1 MSVSRV
7 STSVSSPSSPS
18 AGETA
23 SPTTVSMTK
32 RVGKRELAAFAR
44 TTTWSDFRDGVAI
57 LACAKRA
64 FPESY
69 DACTPTPV
77 HAGRGGTAVVV
88 KQPFEVLRAVFAREG
103 VPEGARAFDK
113 IAKGEFNATF
123 NTLAVLFWIAN
134 VRKVDHFAVEFTMKL
149 DGGVE
154 AYCRSAETRARARER
169 ELRWSLRRTRSAN
182 ATPIGGG
189 GDREYSSSG
198 GARDAV
204 GMDAFVPMRQSADA
218 SKTTTAVNG
227 GVSGQRDTLAD
238 AGKQAQ
244 RKSLSIDD
252 WETLTEVRW
261 ELEKTKQRLEARE
274 RQIAMMTANSAS
286 TTTHRANAIKI
297 RELNDLLTSE
307 RNARVNL
314 ASMYENE
321 VKLLRDE
328 VAEVL
333 RSVVLTDKN
342 MKDFNGVDVSTKE
355 GRQIAQVMIDVM
367 DRVRKVHD
375 DLTHASA
382 HAWVASSASSPSVD
396 AQVMSPS
403 FLARLDS
410 LELSEDSGSLGG
422 AAPPL
427 YAFDQRNEGSVP
439 DEMFGSAD
447 SDDFSQMKTAHEGSH
462 DSLRSLH
469 SARGGDDL

>member
-1 MSVSRV
+1 
-7 STSVSSPSSPS
+7 
-18 AGETA
+18 
-23 SPTTVSMTK
+23 
-32 RVGKRELAAFAR
+32 
-44 TTTWSDFRDGVAI
+44 
-57 LACAKRA
+57 
-64 FPESY
+64 
-69 DACTPTPV
+69 
-77 HAGRGGTAVVV
+77 
-88 KQPFEVLRAVFAREG
+88 
-103 VPEGARAFDK
+103 
-113 IAKGEFNATF
+113 
-123 NTLAVLFWIAN
+123 
-134 VRKVDHFAVEFTMKL
+134 
-149 DGGVE
+149 
-154 AYCRSAETRARARER
+154 
-169 ELRWSLRRTRSAN
+169 
-182 ATPIGGG
+182 
-189 GDREYSSSG
+189 
-198 GARDAV
+198 
-204 GMDAFVPMRQSADA
+204 
-218 SKTTTAVNG
+218 
-227 GVSGQRDTLAD
+227 
-238 AGKQAQ
+238 
-244 RKSLSIDD
+244 
-252 WETLTEVRW
+252 
-261 ELEKTKQRLEARE
+261 
-274 RQIAMMTANSAS
+274 MMAANSAS

-422 AAPPL
+422 APPPP

-439 DEMFGSAD
+439 DEMFGSVE